1 MNQMTQGAQ
10 QHDLKAHE
18 GLSDE
23 QLRDMLYTMLLARQI
38 GDRMLVLNRQGR
50 AAFAI
55 TGQGQEACQVGSAVA
70 LRPGRDWVLPYYR
83 DIGVVLS
90 LGMTSRGIM
99 LHFLARAGDPNSG
112 GRQMP
117 NHWASPAL
125 RIPTQSSVVAT
136 RVLHAAGIALA
147 SKLRGEDDVSIAYLG
162 EGGTSQGD
170 FHEALNFASI
180 RRLPVVYFCENNGY
194 AISEAQWKEMAITN
208 VADRARAYGFK
219 GYTVDGNDVL
229 AVYHTT
235 RWAVEECRR
244 GNGPALIEAKTYR
257 LVPHSSS
264 DDDRR
269 YRTRAEVAEW
279 AAKDPIDGF
288 RTYLESERILQPS
301 EADDMKRRAEAE
313 VQDSVE
319 FAESQPLP
327 APETALQQV
336 FANHD

>member
-1 MNQMTQGAQ
+1 MTSGPGRT
-10 QHDLKAHE
+10 DFKAHE
-18 GLSDE
+18 GLSDQ
-23 QLRDMLYTMLLARQI
+23 QLRDMLYTMLVARQLN
-38 GDRMLVLNRQGR
+38 DRMIVLNRQGR

-70 LRPGRDWVLPYYR
+70 LRPRRDWVLPYYR
-83 DIGVVLS
+83 DVGVVLT
-90 LGMTSRGIM
+90 LGMTSREIM
-99 LHFLARAGDPNSG
+99 LHFLARAADPNSG

-117 NHWASPAL
+117 NHWSSPAL

-147 SKLRGEDDVSIAYLG
+147 TKLRHEDDVTIAYLG

-194 AISEAQWKEMAITN
+194 AISEVQAKEMAVGH
-208 VADRARAYGFK
+208 VADRARAYGFR
-219 GYTVDGNDVL
+219 GYTVDGNDLL

-244 GNGPALIEAKTYR
+244 GRGPALIEAKTYR

-279 AAKDPIDGF
+279 AARDPIDRF
-288 RTYLESERILQPS
+288 RSYLIEERILQAD
-301 EADDMKRRAEAE
+301 EADDLERRAEAE
-313 VQDSVE
+313 VEDAVE
-319 FAESQPLP
+319 FAEAQPLP
-327 APETALQQV
+327 VPETALQKV
-336 FANHD
+336 FAR